1 MARKI
6 NYDNWSKEE
15 LIKELRRIKE
25 TKYGLVWHRD
35 LPEEKIDILINPDA
49 RTPSE
54 MFPNEMA
61 GKPFPILKETK
72 GKEINGNKEKPVN
85 LLIEG
90 DNYHSLA
97 VLNFTHY
104 ESIDIIYI
112 DPPYNTGNDD
122 FIYNDKIKSGYVKG
136 DDPFRHSKWLS
147 FMEKRLKLAK
157 NLLKKEGAIFISID
171 DTEQSPL
178 RMLCDEIFEE
188 KNFIG
193 CLIWEKK
200 KKGSHLD
207 SSIIN
212 IKEYVLVYGKDRDF
226 FSGLTGQSVSEK
238 ETYPCINPGNAV
250 ALRTIPKGIK
260 SNYREDNYTLKK
272 GSVISDG
279 NMKMVIYSDLVIK
292 EGYLANDLVIE
303 GEWRYGQDLMTKMAE
318 TGELY
323 LTTKLYLR
331 RIVTDPRDKKLKD
344 LLLRVDRDYLL
355 DKKNKLLEEYEK
367 ENPDSTI
374 IKNLKEEIFK
384 IENIGLDFI
393 DPDNLSINGWGSNE
407 DGDDEQRDFF
417 GKKVFDYPKPSK
429 LITKLLLSTK
439 MKNAVVLDFMAGTG
453 TTGHAV
459 LKCNKLDSGN
469 RQFILC
475 TNNENNIC
483 TDICYPRLEKT
494 INGYKNLKDEN
505 VAGLGGNLKYYVCDF
520 VEAEPTDRN
529 KRKLVSE
536 STEMLC
542 IRENA
547 FELVQDESDFK
558 IFKNSDKYLGIVF
571 YEEAI
576 GDFKKA
582 IKKIHGHFNTY
593 VFSLGDDPHEKQFAD
608 VKSKVTLCAIPEVI
622 LKVYREI
629 FK

>member
-1 MARKI
+1 MPRKI

-25 TKYGLVWHRD
+25 IKYGLVWHRD

-72 GKEINGNKEKPVN
+72 SKEMNGDKNKPVN

-90 DNYHSLA
+90 DNYHSLV
-97 VLNFTHY
+97 VLNFTHQ
-104 ESIDIIYI
+104 EAIDLIYI
-112 DPPYNTGNDD
+112 DPPYNTGNND
-122 FIYNDKIKSGYVKG
+122 FIYNDLQARIVQK

-157 NLLKKEGAIFISID
+157 NLLKSTGVIFISID
-171 DTEQSPL
+171 DNEQAPL
-178 RMLCDEIFEE
+178 KMLCDEIFDES
-188 KNFIG
+188 NFIG
-193 CLIWEKK
+193 MVARKRRGSQANLSKNISPIHEYLLI
-200 KKGSHLD
+200 
-207 SSIIN
+207 
-212 IKEYVLVYGKDRDF
+212 YGKSDNTRLNK
-226 FSGLTGQSVSEK
+226 LTPTVDENAFANPDNDPRGPYV
-238 ETYPCINPGNAV
+238 TMPCTN
-250 ALRTIPKGIK
+250 KGGSKYVI
-260 SNYREDNYTLKK
+260 TTPTGKK
-272 GSVISDG
+272 LSD
-279 NMKMVIYSDLVIK
+279 
-292 EGYLANDLVIE
+292 
-303 GEWRYGQDLMTKMAE
+303 EWRFKQETFTKLLRDNRIIFPRSGNGKPRYKLFLEEKME
-318 TGELY
+318 TGVIANTWWDDVSTNQEATIELKDIFGGDIVFNNPKPVGLIKHILK
-323 LTTKLYLR
+323 LTTK
-331 RIVTDPRDKKLKD
+331 D
-344 LLLRVDRDYLL
+344 
-355 DKKNKLLEEYEK
+355 
-367 ENPDSTI
+367 DSI
-374 IKNLKEEIFK
+374 I
-384 IENIGLDFI
+384 
-393 DPDNLSINGWGSNE
+393 
-407 DGDDEQRDFF
+407 
-417 GKKVFDYPKPSK
+417 
-429 LITKLLLSTK
+429 
-439 MKNAVVLDFMAGTG
+439 LDFMAGSG

-459 LKCNKLDSGN
+459 LKANKEDGGN

-475 TNNENNIC
+475 TNNEEMDNNGNTIKHKIC
-483 TDICYPRLEKT
+483 TDVCYPRIKKV
-494 INGYKNLKDEN
+494 IKGYKNIKGEN

-547 FELVQDESDFK
+547 FELVQDGNDFK
-558 IFKNSDKYLGIVF
+558 IFKNNDKYLGIIF

-576 GDFKKA
+576 NDFKKA
-582 IKKIHGHFNTY
+582 IKKIKGHFNTY

>member
-1 MARKI
+1 MARRI

-61 GKPFPILKETK
+61 GKPFPILKEVK
-72 GKEINGNKEKPVN
+72 SKEINDDKDKPVN

-97 VLNFTHY
+97 VLNFTHQ
-104 ESIDIIYI
+104 EAIDVIYI
-112 DPPYNTGNDD
+112 DPPYNTGNKD
-122 FIYNDKIKSGYVKG
+122 FIYNDKFVDIE
-136 DDPFRHSKWLS
+136 DPFRHSKWLS

-157 NLLKKEGAIFISID
+157 NLLKKNGAIFISID
-171 DTEQSPL
+171 DNEQAAL
-178 RMLCDEIFEE
+178 KMLCDEIFGF
-188 KNFIG
+188 KNFIANI
-193 CLIWEKK
+193 IWQKKYTQSNDAKYFSATHDFILCYAKDAEK
-200 KKGSHLD
+200 L
-207 SSIIN
+207 N
-212 IKEYVLVYGKDRDF
+212 IKLLPRTEKQDARYKNPDNDPRGPWMTQPLHAKSGSDTTYFYTFKNGVTWKPPTGTYPR
-226 FSGLTGQSVSEK
+226 FSK
-238 ETYPCINPGNAV
+238 ETLQKADQEKQIWFGAKGTAV
-250 ALRTIPKGIK
+250 PRLKKYLNEMKQGVIPKTIWLYSEVG
-260 SNYREDNYTLKK
+260 SNDDARRE
-272 GSVISDG
+272 
-279 NMKMVIYSDLVIK
+279 
-292 EGYLANDLVIE
+292 
-303 GEWRYGQDLMTKMAE
+303 
-318 TGELY
+318 
-323 LTTKLYLR
+323 
-331 RIVTDPRDKKLKD
+331 
-344 LLLRVDRDYLL
+344 
-355 DKKNKLLEEYEK
+355 
-367 ENPDSTI
+367 
-374 IKNLKEEIFK
+374 LKELMP
-384 IENIGLDFI
+384 ENG
-393 DPDNLSINGWGSNE
+393 
-407 DGDDEQRDFF
+407 
-417 GKKVFDYPKPSK
+417 FDSPKPTL
-429 LITKLLLSTK
+429 LIKRILGLASD
-439 MKNAVVLDFMAGTG
+439 KNSIVLDFMAGSG

-459 LKCNKLDSGN
+459 LEANKEDGGN

-475 TNNENNIC
+475 TNNEEIDNNGNTIKHKIC
-483 TDICYPRLEKT
+483 SDICYPRLKKV
-494 INGYKNLKDEN
+494 IKGYQNARDKKIE
-505 VAGLGGNLKYYVCDF
+505 GIGGNLKYYACDF
-520 VEAEPTDRN
+520 VEAEPTDKN

-547 FELVQDESDFK
+547 FDLVQDEGDFK

-582 IKKIHGHFNTY
+582 IKKINGHFNTY
-593 VFSLGDDPHEKQFAD
+593 VFSLGDDPHEKQFTD